1 MKKTKFY
8 GCKSIEDSYVKI
20 IEDYIT
26 SDLNEIEYTAYF
38 GSYDKGFSCFES
50 WKNYVG
56 ENINLRIYV
65 KIGNNWIGVA
75 YKHITKDNMDDTEK
89 QLKLLNIRNMDML

>member
-1 MKKTKFY
+1 MEKTKFY

-20 IEDYIT
+20 VEDYIT

-50 WKNYVG
+50 WKN
-56 ENINLRIYV
+56 IC
-65 KIGNNWIGVA
+65 
-75 YKHITKDNMDDTEK
+75 KD
-89 QLKLLNIRNMDML
+89 R